1 MNRKVN
7 PQALREIMAD
17 KYNRE
22 ARQAWCDACR
32 HDRIDPKDLTIKFS
46 PTNPHRKAYDRIVQK
61 ALATGIRLDIRF

>member
-7 PQALREIMAD
+7 PQALREMMAD

-22 ARQAWCDACR
+22 ARHAWLNACR
-32 HDRIDPKDLTIKFS
+32 HDRIDPQDLVIKFS
-46 PTNPHRKAYDRIVQK
+46 PTNPYRKAYDGIVQK